1 MSWFD
6 RQKEQLDLALKNG
19 SITQTEYNSA
29 LTGVQGRWD
38 IKQQNMANFN
48 KAAGPL
54 SVVGTVAGQF
64 SNTQGS
70 IDDATA
76 QAREGMRGAIGQMGP

>member
-1 MSWFD
+1 
-6 RQKEQLDLALKNG
+6 
-19 SITQTEYNSA
+19 
-29 LTGVQGRWD
+29 
-38 IKQQNMANFN
+38 MANFN

-54 SVVGTVAGQF
+54 SFAGNIVGQF

-70 IDDATA
+70 IDDSTA